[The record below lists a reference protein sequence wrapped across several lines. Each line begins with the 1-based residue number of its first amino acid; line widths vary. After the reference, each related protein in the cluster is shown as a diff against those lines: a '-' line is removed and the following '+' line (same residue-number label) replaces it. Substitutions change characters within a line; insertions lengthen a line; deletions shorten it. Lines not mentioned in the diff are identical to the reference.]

1 MDTDRNREIFGRIL
15 FGNGRPVFGPFLLD
29 ICLTG
34 IPKQTIIHPYFG
46 FVRANLFHMSLSIAH
61 RKATQALNF
70 LARQSGGRI
79 NKLKALKLMF
89 FADRYHLRKFG
100 RPVSECAYYA
110 MTHGPVASE
119 AKQVAEDGDLLPA
132 PVRSYA
138 RKFLEKKSD
147 YDYASVA
154 DVDKSVLSE
163 SDLEALTFAWE
174 NFGYQTKY
182 QLRDI
187 THHYPEWKRHERALR
202 DGRRRVKMDYADFFA
217 EPDAGYNPCHALT
230 AKEREAAHELFLQR
244 QAFDQRWS

>member
-1 MDTDRNREIFGRIL
+1 
-15 FGNGRPVFGPFLLD
+15 
-29 ICLTG
+29 
-34 IPKQTIIHPYFG
+34 
-46 FVRANLFHMSLSIAH
+46 MSLSLAH

-70 LARQSGGRI
+70 MARQAGGRI

-110 MTHGPVASE
+110 MAHGPVASE
-119 AKQVAEDGDLLPA
+119 AKQVAEGGDRLPA

-154 DVDKSVLSE
+154 AVDKSVLSE

-174 NFGYQTKY
+174 NFGYFPKY
-182 QLRDI
+182 QLRDA

-202 DGRRRVKMDYADFFA
+202 HDGHRRVKMDYADFFA
-217 EPDAGYNPCHALT
+217 DPDTGYIPCHALT
-230 AKEREAAHELFLQR
+230 AKEREVARQLFLQR
-244 QAFDQRWS
+244 QAFAQRWS